1 MLLSFRVENH
11 KSIRDEQQ
19 VLLTP
24 VYDDA
29 TPEEADWEALTAT
42 GIFGANASGKSN
54 VLDALGLM
62 QETVRWS
69 MRDNEPG
76 GGVRREPFALSNEAA
91 EEPSV
96 FVVDLMLSGVRHTYG
111 FAVDDDRVVE
121 EWLYSYPRRR
131 KRVVFER
138 DEESFTFGE
147 QAEKTL
153 KSLLP
158 EWSKGRTCFGDF
170 ADGPGDALS
179 RAASLPEGTDPNTGI
194 HRLVQ
199 TLLQK

>member
-1 MLLSFRVENH
+1 
-11 KSIRDEQQ
+11 
-19 VLLTP
+19 
-24 VYDDA
+24 
-29 TPEEADWEALTAT
+29 
-42 GIFGANASGKSN
+42 
-54 VLDALGLM
+54 
-62 QETVRWS
+62 
-69 MRDNEPG
+69 
-76 GGVRREPFALSNEAA
+76 
-91 EEPSV
+91 V

-153 KSLLP
+153 KSRLP
-158 EWSKGRTCFGDF
+158 AWSKGRTRLGDF
-170 ADGPGDALS
+170 AEGPGVALG
-179 RAASLPEGTDPNTGI
+179 RAASLPEGTDPDTGI
-194 HRLVQ
+194 HGVVA